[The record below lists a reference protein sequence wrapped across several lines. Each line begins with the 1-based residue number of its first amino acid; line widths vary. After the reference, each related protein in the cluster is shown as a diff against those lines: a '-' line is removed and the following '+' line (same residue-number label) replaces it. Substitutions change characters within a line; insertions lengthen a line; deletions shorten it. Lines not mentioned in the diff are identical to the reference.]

1 MTQRVFNALSAT
13 QKKFGAEYATD
24 FGGWTIASG
33 AGNIVKF
40 AGPTFY
46 NTYIP
51 GSSYRDTYA
60 APCIAV
66 VPSSTDDL
74 VIESPFVDVASEN
87 FYISSAFVASLTAS
101 KEVTLSMDFYES
113 SAGSATASTVSRT
126 IEFSLANS
134 GATAFQVFKA
144 PAGSTTAKLKF
155 TYSGLGSGSLVA
167 NTDTLVIYDPF
178 VCHDNFFEAGNLS
191 YASYKD
197 LPNFMLLDD
206 KNISDLVAEQLLSFP
221 LKRFMESLWRS
232 ADAVSEEAKL
242 YEYTRPTEG
251 TESKSKLTDPDTA
264 AASYLGWLAS
274 VTGTN
279 LLISASGFSPWAAL
293 EAFEA
298 DPSAGD
304 PGEWEDL
311 ETLDWLGLENV
322 DPDFF
327 DTVQSFRDQIRT
339 GFSGINGGRPDAIA
353 EFLQTLV
360 GADSFTPVVKNDRDN
375 PFHVE
380 ILIDP
385 DSDPGGTL
393 ISDAANN
400 GLSAGARA
408 EKVTNVV
415 DSGNG
420 SLDFSTI
427 VYPASN
433 SNTNATGAHVY
444 DQNFVADPDGYARN
458 LRLNENSST
467 TIPELGGGVG
477 NAHYTATSAYF
488 YGDTGSSTYGS
499 ITSGTSSL
507 LNLGGVTTGYDIIV
521 VLTDLTLPTASADTA
536 GSGGNTPADWL
547 YREKR
552 LIACGTDNSGS
563 DNDWAIYLVSGST
576 QASDNETRLML
587 IDGYEAVGATNYAV
601 SSAIDFN
608 AISSRGDV
616 VLRVSKAAGSGAQTV
631 SFYAQSSL
639 YDDWESH
646 AVGTA
651 SITSDSATAGSGAK
665 IQILGQLNATDN
677 WADANPLSCSVK
689 RLMFFNAPISFSG
702 TSDTSSGAHAYFDG
716 GSTTNFGY
724 YVYSPTVDIDLSAV
738 TVYSASF
745 NTTVPAASPITMT
758 VNNASSNDLDILAFR
773 DTGDDDWYFGHAASG
788 GDTLTIDGLGNS
800 TAYDV
805 VTRVVNTTTGGAS
818 NKVNSVTTNSSG
830 VLTITPATV
839 YDSVTS
845 NTFSGITLKQIAI
858 QASGTGPSGT
868 NLAKFLPTTIGTGA
882 TTGADSITASNT
894 WTLTRNFPASS
905 VAYAPSQLINKN
917 FLHAYEGSPSLNNC
931 PKLEIHKDFSV
942 LLQVRRFWTASAGTD
957 YDIFKIEDTSG
968 KGLKIFYDGPAIKAT
983 FKDGTNTETVSWTES
998 PTFGS
1003 WHWIVVR
1010 RDPTN
1015 GLSLVVNGTEQAT
1028 ATATVDVTF
1037 ALPTTL
1043 AKFSEGAASEFNARF
1058 GLAEY
1063 VFFDRKLT
1071 DAEITLLNSQ
1081 IT

>member
-1 MTQRVFNALSAT
+1 MAQRVFNALTNT
-13 QKKFGAEYATD
+13 QKNFGTSKTTD
-24 FGGWTIASG
+24 FAGWSITSGVGTI
-33 AGNIVKF
+33 IRFEK
-40 AGPTFY
+40 PTYY

-51 GSSYRDTYA
+51 GDEYKDTYGGA
-60 APCIAV
+60 TFTFVPTSTADV
-66 VPSSTDDL
+66 V
-74 VIESPFVDVASEN
+74 VESPFVDINETKRYLASV
-87 FYISSAFVASLTAS
+87 FLGSFTSGKT
-101 KEVTLSMDFYES
+101 VTLTMDFYASSSS
-113 SAGSATASTVSRT
+113 SATTTTSRT
-126 IEFSLANS
+126 IDFPVAKTFGKLFEMFTAPSGSQIAKFKLTFSGTGSGTLTANS
-134 GATAFQVFKA
+134 DLFIV
-144 PAGSTTAKLKF
+144 
-155 TYSGLGSGSLVA
+155 
-167 NTDTLVIYDPF
+167 YDPF
-178 VCHDNFFEAGNLS
+178 ICEDNFTDAGNLS
-191 YASYKD
+191 YATYHD

-206 KNISDLVAEQLLSFP
+206 KNIDNLVTEQLLPFP
-221 LKRFMESLWRS
+221 LKRFLESLMRS

-264 AASYLGWLAS
+264 AASYLAWLAS

-327 DTVQSFRDQIRT
+327 DTIQSFRDQIRT

-360 GADSFTPVVKNDRDN
+360 GASAFTPVVKNDRDN
-375 PFHVE
+375 PFLVE
-380 ILIDP
+380 VLIDP
-385 DSDPGGTL
+385 ASDPGGTL

-433 SNTNATGAHVY
+433 SNSNSTGAHVY

-477 NAHYTATSAYF
+477 NAHHTANSAYF

-499 ITSGTSSL
+499 ITSGNDSL
-507 LNLGGVTTGYDIIV
+507 LNLGGTTTGYDIVV
-521 VLTDLTLPTASADTA
+521 VLSDLTVPTASADTA
-536 GSGGNTPADWL
+536 GSGGNTPADFL

-563 DNDWAIYLVSGST
+563 DNDWAIYLVSGAT
-576 QASDNETRLML
+576 QDSDNNTRLML
-587 IDGYEAVGATNYAV
+587 VDGYEAVGANNYAV
-601 SSAIDFN
+601 SDAIDFN
-608 AISSRGDV
+608 DISSRGDV

-639 YDDWESH
+639 YDDWESN

-651 SITSDSATAGSGAK
+651 SITSDSATAGTGAK

-677 WADANPLSCSVK
+677 WADANPLSCSIK

-702 TSDTSSGAHAYFDG
+702 TSDTSSAAHAYFDG

-724 YVYSPTVDIDLSAV
+724 YAYSPTVDIDLSAV

-745 NTTVPAASPITMT
+745 NTTVPVASPITMT

-788 GDTLTIDGLGNS
+788 GDTLTINGLGNS

-818 NKVNSVTTNSSG
+818 NKVNSVTTNGSG

-839 YDSVTS
+839 YEASTS
-845 NTFSGITLKQIAI
+845 NTFSGLTLKQIAI
-858 QASGTGPSGT
+858 QANGTGPSGT
-868 NLAKFLPTTIGTGA
+868 NLAKFLPTTIAVGA
-882 TTGADSITASNT
+882 TTGADSVTASNT

-931 PKLEIHKDFSV
+931 PELEIHKDFSV

-983 FKDGTNTETVSWTES
+983 FTDGTNTETVSWTES
-998 PTFGS
+998 PTYGS

-1015 GLSLVVNGTEQAT
+1015 GLSLVVNGTEQSTAT
-1028 ATATVDVTF
+1028 ATASVTF

-1043 AKFSEGAASEFNARF
+1043 AKFSEGAAGAWNARF

-1071 DAEITLLNSQ
+1071 DAEITLLSSQ